1 MPMGKEIKVR
11 IIMRYNSTE
20 GWSALNSDDSVLA
33 KGEIGLEYISGSSLP
48 KMKIGNGASSWNNLP
63 YFETSLPKNFTW
75 GNLRGTTLQTSSS
88 KTENLDLT
96 KPGFLDTV
104 NIVTL
109 NKNLDKIDIAYKL
122 QNEKMN
128 SLGQRITNLLNLL
141 NEEGENFPEGSLEQ
155 KVNFLTQEIADARVM
170 VYSGTD
176 EEGNPTGPSYFSLGD
191 AIRAINIDL
200 QTFKSQLED
209 IIGQSMPSQL
219 VMEENGM
226 LYLADAEGNPIG
238 EGTLVKD
245 NALAEEVAG
254 IRSRFGT
261 AGVFNDASSATQA
274 IDEELQDIRTR
285 ANGDTTS
292 KAGDTVRAIDYDL
305 SETKKELDR
314 LKNEVIPDGL
324 IYENN
329 QLYLAVQNEP
339 IGDPVEITGGGGGG
353 GGATSYVIALT
364 NELDSRIISVAENV
378 PVVLKFNYTSIDS
391 DGMNDGQGSGE
402 LLIDNIKVLGFNV
415 PQGSY
420 ELDITQYL
428 QKGTN
433 NLKIKITNSEGSY
446 RSLTYTVNVLAL
458 SVESNFPTMG
468 TYNQDSVAVQYTVS
482 GEGSKTVYFVLTKQV
497 YGAEPQILATETLT
511 SSGQS
516 RQFTVNKP
524 ASSGAYILEIYATA
538 GSGESIVK
546 SNTVSV
552 GMIWYSQTD
561 AQPFILINTSQT
573 EAVEGETISIP
584 YLIFHPH
591 DQLTSALFEVIKEN
605 EEIYSSQ
612 TLTVDRTAKKWTIQN
627 YPSGRITFKI
637 TCRSATNSITMFIE
651 KSDFDK
657 TIIENGLLLEFNATG
672 RQNTEDNPAHW
683 EYGDIEATFDNVGW
697 SSIDGW
703 YIRPGEEQTVLRLL
717 PGSSMNIPF
726 KPFESNITSTGYTIE
741 VELATQNVSDY
752 DSIIMESFSGGRGF
766 LIKSQSAQMSST
778 GSTISAQFKEDEK
791 VRLTFVVEQFT
802 ANRLV
807 TIYIN
812 GVSCGIQ

>member
-1 MPMGKEIKVR
+1 MGKEIKVR
-11 IIMRYNSTE
+11 IIMRYNSTN
-20 GWSALNSDDSVLA
+20 GWETLSPNDSVLA

-75 GNLRGTTLQTSSS
+75 GNLRGTTLQTSSAT
-88 KTENLDLT
+88 TENLELT
-96 KPGFLDTV
+96 KPGFSDTV

-109 NKNLDKIDIAYKL
+109 NKNFDKIDNYYNLKSEEIK
-122 QNEKMN
+122 N
-128 SLGQRITNLLNLL
+128 LGERITNISNALASTPSDYSALQLEVEAARTINGVTYDSLSNAFDALN
-141 NEEGENFPEGSLEQ
+141 N
-155 KVNFLTQEIADARVM
+155 
-170 VYSGTD
+170 
-176 EEGNPTGPSYFSLGD
+176 
-191 AIRAINIDL
+191 DL
-200 QTFKSQLED
+200 QSFKIQLED

-219 VMEENGM
+219 VMEDNGM
-226 LYLADAEGNPIG
+226 LYLADSKGNTIG

-245 NALAEEVAG
+245 NALAAEVAG
-254 IRSRFGT
+254 IRSRFGLAGTFDT
-261 AGVFNDASSATQA
+261 AYAATQA
-274 IDEELQDIRTR
+274 MDEELQDIRVR
-285 ANGDTTS
+285 ANGDTS
-292 KAGDTVRAIDYDL
+292 SRAGDSVRAIDYEL
-305 SETKKELDR
+305 SEAKKELDR

-353 GGATSYVIALT
+353 GGATSYVINLS

-378 PVVLKFNYTSIDS
+378 PVTLKFSYTSIDA

-402 LLIDNIKVLGFNV
+402 LLIDNLKVTGFNV

-420 ELDITQYL
+420 ELDVTQYL

-433 NLKIKITNSEGSY
+433 NLKIKVTNSEGSY

-458 SVESNFPTMG
+458 SIESNFPTMG

-497 YGAEPQILATETLT
+497 YGAEPQVLATETLT

-516 RQFTVNKP
+516 RQFTVDKP
-524 ASSGAYILEIYATA
+524 ASSGSYILEIYVTA
-538 GSGESIVK
+538 GSGENIVK
-546 SNTVSV
+546 SNTISI

-561 AQPFILINTSQT
+561 TQPFILINTKQT

-584 YLIFHPH
+584 YLIFHPAYE
-591 DQLTSALFEVIKEN
+591 TISAIFEVFKE
-605 EEIYSSQ
+605 EEIESFSKQ
-612 TLTVDRTAKKWTIQN
+612 TLTVDRTAKNWTIQN
-627 YPSGRITFKI
+627 YPTGNTTFRITCGS
-637 TCRSATNSITMFIE
+637 TTNSVTIFVE

-657 TIIENGLLLEFNATG
+657 TIIQNGLLLEFNATG

-683 EYGDIEATFDNVGW
+683 EYGDIKATFDNVGW

-752 DSIIMESFSGGRGF
+752 DSIMQ
-766 LIKSQSAQMSST
+766 LTVAQMA
-778 GSTISAQFKEDEK
+778 ILLKWNWPHIMYK
-791 VRLTFVVEQFT
+791 IMIL
-802 ANRLV
+802 
-807 TIYIN
+807 
-812 GVSCGIQ
+812 